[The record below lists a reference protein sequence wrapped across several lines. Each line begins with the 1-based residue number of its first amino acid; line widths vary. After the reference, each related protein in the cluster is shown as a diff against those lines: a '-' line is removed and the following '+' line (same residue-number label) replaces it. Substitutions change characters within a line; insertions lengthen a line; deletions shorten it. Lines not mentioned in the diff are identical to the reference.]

1 MILHKIVKD
10 VQWQNCS
17 KIIMWKYNY
26 NTAYC
31 IVLHLLCVT
40 EIWEEKKYS
49 DGTLVSSSDHIT
61 VISIIIVTMIM
72 MITIFMTINII
83 IVTLIKTIMLIM
95 TMMTMMTMM
104 TITVI
109 SDHDDDNSHRFWKT
123 PSEEAAP
130 LELHSCQDDTCR

>member
-1 MILHKIVKD
+1 M
-10 VQWQNCS
+10 C
-17 KIIMWKYNY
+17 KYNY
-26 NTAYC
+26 NTSYC
-31 IVLHLLCVT
+31 IVLDLLCVT
-40 EIWEEKKYS
+40 EIWEEKKYN

-72 MITIFMTINII
+72 MIMTTVIMTITII
-83 IVTLIKTIMLIM
+83 IVTLIKTIMMI
-95 TMMTMMTMM
+95 MTMMTMM

-130 LELHSCQDDTCR
+130 LALHSCQDDTCR